1 MNAIRIACAIGTLV
15 GACVMPISAAA
26 QTPAEP
32 ARPHSQSVERCG
44 ETGTEHLSDVWIDT
58 RLETAYMFNRRLNGA
73 DIQTDVH
80 DGAVR
85 LSGTVQT
92 DIDKAL
98 AGEIASSLGPVRSVD
113 NELVVE
119 PSARRPYTR
128 HDDSFRQK
136 VEDATMTA
144 LVKTRLIANSQ
155 LEGLDIDVD
164 TNNEVV
170 TLNGEVA
177 STAERQLAELI
188 AENTPDV
195 KAVNNHL
202 DVVETSSQRG

>member
-1 MNAIRIACAIGTLV
+1 MNAIRILCVAGMLV
-15 GACVMPISAAA
+15 GASAAA
-26 QTPAEP
+26 AGAAGETPADP
-32 ARPHSQSVERCG
+32 ARSQPLERCG
-44 ETGTEHLSDVWIDT
+44 ETGTEHMADVLIDT
-58 RLETAYMFNRRLNGA
+58 RLETAYLFNRRLNGA

-80 DGAVR
+80 EGAVR
-85 LSGTVQT
+85 LSGTVQSE
-92 DIDKAL
+92 IDKAL
-98 AGEIASSLGPVRSVD
+98 AGEIASSLGSVRSVD
-113 NELVVE
+113 NELVVD
-119 PSARRPYTR
+119 PSARRPYIR

-164 TNNEVV
+164 TNDEVV

-202 DVVETSSQRG
+202 DVVETPSRRG